1 MKTLFFGKEKIT
13 LATVESTNNY
23 AAKLVE
29 LPHWIDGTVIVAE
42 LQTKGKGQ
50 MGSTWLGE
58 AGNLFCSYVLK
69 LPFLTPQALPNWN
82 QAVSLAVHDTIRKF
96 HSSPLWIKWPN
107 DVISKKG
114 KLAGILI
121 ENSLQSTSIK
131 QSIVGIG
138 INSEHTPQTEG
149 AASLEQ
155 FSDNEEV
162 LVELSVQLEKRYFQL
177 KNGKTD
183 AIKLDYNEHLWML
196 GKPCNIKYKGQTL
209 KVLFQG
215 QNAKGNALFLGEN
228 GPLELG
234 IKEFQWVSLPY

>member
-1 MKTLFFGKEKIT
+1 MKTLFLGKEKIQ

-58 AGNLFCSYVLK
+58 AGNLFCSYLLK
-69 LPFLTPQALPNWN
+69 LPFLSPQSLPNWN
-82 QAVSLAVHDTIRKF
+82 QAVSLAVYDTIKRF
-96 HSSPLWIKWPN
+96 HSGQLWIKWPN
-107 DVISKKG
+107 DVICSQG
-114 KLAGILI
+114 KIAGILI
-121 ENSLQSTSIK
+121 ENALQSSSVK

-138 INSEHTPQTEG
+138 INTRKTPLIKK
-149 AASLEQ
+149 AAIVDGTPE
-155 FSDNEEV
+155 NEEV
-162 LVELSVQLEKRYFQL
+162 LSELSMQLEKRYFQL
-177 KNGKTD
+177 KSGNSES
-183 AIKLDYNEHLWML
+183 IKLDYNEYLWKL
-196 GKPCNIKYKGQTL
+196 GKPCNIKFRNKES

-215 QNAKGNALFLGEN
+215 QNNKGNALFLDEK

-234 IKEFQWVSLPY
+234 IKEFEWLSLPY